1 MNKIK
6 LLVVDDSILFREIL
20 ARYIRGDNQ
29 IDVIGTA
36 GDAYAARDLIERCTP
51 DVMTLD
57 VEMPRMDG
65 IAFLR
70 KLLPQCYV
78 PTIIVSSSEEKREAA
93 MAAGAFDF
101 IKKPQTRTTAEME
114 RFAHQVCSAI
124 KLAYVRRD
132 KSKTAA
138 PAAKASSIVTGRTT
152 SISSAATSRTQDNS
166 IADHRPMTRAAINRP
181 RLKKSDTLIALGAST
196 GGTEALEQVV
206 RQFPED
212 TPPVLIVQHMPA
224 GFTKMYS
231 DRLNR
236 SCKMTVKEAED
247 GDRLRKGLIIVGAG
261 DNQLKLCR
269 DRQGWYV
276 SSKPGERVSG
286 HCPSVDVLF
295 SSVAEVAGE
304 HAIGAIF
311 TGMGRDGAEGL
322 LKMRK
327 AGAFT
332 IGQDKE
338 SCVVYGMPM
347 EAYNLGAVEVQA
359 SLYDIAG
366 IILSQLTD

>member
-20 ARYIRGDNQ
+20 ARYIRSDNQ

-101 IKKPQTRTTAEME
+101 IKKPQTRTSAEME

-132 KSKTAA
+132 KSKL
-138 PAAKASSIVTGRTT
+138 PASSAKPANFGAVKSAASSSPLQRAQD
-152 SISSAATSRTQDNS
+152 SSAIPART
-166 IADHRPMTRAAINRP
+166 MTRAAINRP
-181 RLKKSDTLIALGAST
+181 KLKNSDTLIALGAST

-236 SCKMTVKEAED
+236 SCRMTVKEAED

-295 SSVAEVAGE
+295 TSVAEVARE